1 MNILNNYKRKE
12 ALKLITNNVG
22 KVVETDDE
30 IICYVKQSSLKD
42 GVIFLYSCNSIKN
55 IDVARKFN
63 INKPIRYVFDGLKCY
78 CSIEGYSSD
87 VNAEFINCKLGCFD
101 DVSIAGDCKIEHCD
115 FYGTPSFCNIHAN
128 NLFLSS
134 STIKGFAYYK
144 FYISVTNQLTL
155 NDINFEG
162 ISYYRV
168 KDLYFSSNSILFEN
182 TNVYCTNVSIDAK
195 KIIAVNSNITAKGS
209 AIITSDEISNL
220 VVDSPVI
227 ACNNTNFYGGKL
239 NINKKVTPL
248 SKKRDELIQVLKKI
262 KTKCDAS
269 NKIETDTF
277 AKEVNHKPVSKVL
290 KR

>member
-1 MNILNNYKRKE
+1 MNILNNCKRKKT
-12 ALKLITNNVG
+12 LKLITNNVG

-30 IICYVKQSSLKD
+30 IICYVRQSSLKNRF
-42 GVIFLYSCNSIKN
+42 IFLYGCNDIEN

-63 INKPIRYVFDGLKCY
+63 INKPIRYVFDGLKCS
-78 CSIEGYSSD
+78 CSINGYASD
-87 VNAEFINCKLGCFD
+87 VNVEFINCKFEYYGD
-101 DVSIAGDCKIEHCD
+101 IDIAGDCKIENCIFQGD
-115 FYGTPSFCNIHAN
+115 LSCNINAS

-134 STIKGFAYYK
+134 SMIDFTYDK
-144 FYISVTNQLTL
+144 FYISATNQLTL
-155 NDINFEG
+155 NDINVEG
-162 ISYYRV
+162 ISYYRL
-168 KDLYFSSNSILFEN
+168 KNLYFSSNSILFEN
-182 TNVYCTNVSIDAK
+182 TNVYCSDVSIAAE
-195 KIIAVNSNITAKGS
+195 KITAVNSNITAKGS

-227 ACNNTNFYGGKL
+227 ACNNTNFYEGKL

-248 SKKRDELIQVLKKI
+248 SKKRDELIKVLKKI